1 VGELNEKLAQAQKQ
15 LREQREAAEG
25 LIRQITMERDESRAQ
40 LSESE
45 AKAHRLEGQLEMAHE
60 RLSSQ
65 RAAFQQLVRKPE
77 EERDEI
83 RVEAEARAASLEQEL
98 ASIRQT
104 LLQERK
110 AAEVMV
116 DQLKAEQNRRKT
128 QLSGFES
135 HLQKVEEQ
143 LALAQKQFQDQR
155 ETVTRV
161 IQQRAAD
168 KEENQ

>member
-1 VGELNEKLAQAQKQ
+1 MGELNEKLAQAQKQ

-25 LIRQITMERDESRAQ
+25 LIRQITKELDESRSQ

-45 AKAHRLEGQLEMAHE
+45 AKTHRLEGQLEMAHE

-83 RVEAEARAASLEQEL
+83 RAVARAASLEQEL

-110 AAEVMV
+110 AAEVLV
-116 DQLKAEQNRRKT
+116 NQLKTEQNRRKT

-135 HLQKVEEQ
+135 HLQRLEEK

-155 ETVTRV
+155 ETVTRML
-161 IQQRAAD
+161 QQRAAN
-168 KEENQ
+168 KEEHL